1 MMATS
6 QTTNILPLILRVL
19 AGEQVDGFPM
29 TLPPPVAATV
39 GFDVVSVEHGAAVFS
54 LDIQQQK
61 HANPMGTVHGGI
73 LVDLADAAMG
83 LACAS
88 RLERGESFTT
98 IELKINY
105 FRPVVSGR
113 VEAHAKV
120 VNASKTVVYIES
132 DIVFADGGKLI
143 AKVNSSCLILRGEHA
158 KQR

>member
-1 MMATS
+1 MPTNQNAT
-6 QTTNILPLILRVL
+6 ILPLILRVL
-19 AGEQVDGFPM
+19 DGEQVDGLPM
-29 TLPPPVAATV
+29 KLPPPVAATV
-39 GFDVVSVEHGAAVFS
+39 GFEVVSVERDAAVFS

-105 FRPVVSGR
+105 FRPVISGR

-120 VNASKTVVYIES
+120 VNASKTVVYLES
-132 DIVFADGGKLI
+132 DIVFADSGKLV
-143 AKVNSSCLILRGEHA
+143 AKTNSSCLILRGEQA
-158 KQR
+158 KGR

>member
-1 MMATS
+1 VPTNQNAT
-6 QTTNILPLILRVL
+6 ILPLILRVL
-19 AGEQVDGFPM
+19 DGEQVDGLPM
-29 TLPPPVAATV
+29 KLPPPVAATV
-39 GFDVVSVEHGAAVFS
+39 GFEVVSVERDAAVFS

-105 FRPVVSGR
+105 FRPVISGR

-120 VNASKTVVYIES
+120 VNASKTVVYLES
-132 DIVFADGGKLI
+132 DIVFADSGKLV
-143 AKVNSSCLILRGEHA
+143 AKTNSSCLILRGEQA
-158 KQR
+158 KGR

>member
-1 MMATS
+1 MPTS

-29 TLPPPVAATV
+29 ALPPPVATTV
-39 GFDVVSVEHGAAVFS
+39 GFEVVSVEHGAAVFS
-54 LDIQQQK
+54 LDIQPQK

-88 RLERGESFTT
+88 LLDRGESFTT
-98 IELKINY
+98 LEIKINY
-105 FRPVVSGR
+105 FRPVFSGW

-120 VNASKTVVYIES
+120 VNAGKTVVYLEC
-132 DIVFADGGKLI
+132 DIVFADSRKPI
-143 AKVNSSCLILRGEHA
+143 AKTNSSCLILRGEQA
-158 KQR
+158 KGR

>member
-1 MMATS
+1 MPTSQATS
-6 QTTNILPLILRVL
+6 ILPLILRAL
-19 AGEQVDGFPM
+19 AGEQVDGLPM

-39 GFDVVSVEHGAAVFS
+39 GLEAVSVEHGAAVFS
-54 LDIQQQK
+54 MDIQPPK

-88 RLERGESFTT
+88 LLDRGESFTT

-105 FRPVVSGR
+105 FRPVISGR

-120 VNASKTVVYIES
+120 VNAGKTLVYLECV
-132 DIVFADGGKLI
+132 IVFADSGKPI
-143 AKVNSSCLILRGEHA
+143 AKTSSSCLILRGEQA
-158 KQR
+158 KGR

>member
-1 MMATS
+1 MPTNQTAT
-6 QTTNILPLILRVL
+6 ILPLILRVL
-19 AGEQVDGFPM
+19 DGEQVDELPM
-29 TLPPPVAATV
+29 KLPPPVAATV
-39 GFDVVSVEHGAAVFS
+39 GFEVVSVERDAAVFS

-105 FRPVVSGR
+105 FRPVISGR

-120 VNASKTVVYIES
+120 VNASKTVVYLES
-132 DIVFADGGKLI
+132 DIVFADSRKLV
-143 AKVNSSCLILRGEHA
+143 AKTNSSCLILRGEQA
-158 KQR
+158 KGR